1 MRYTANVIAMLSLY
15 FLGMGGGDVS
25 SFGIMLG
32 VQGIQNWQST
42 FYQVSSYF
50 NDTIIVATK
59 IMLTTSLNNEV
70 VATIKKNGG

>member
-1 MRYTANVIAMLSLY
+1 MNVRAMLSSY